1 VADEFVHRVDVRYLE
16 VDAQGVVFNMW
27 YLAYVDDAMTGFL
40 SSLGVQYPDL
50 IASGH
55 DVQVVH
61 ANLDWRGGLRWQD
74 QAEVGVRPVQVGTT
88 SFRLAF
94 DFRRGGETMVT
105 AELVY
110 VCVATDGS
118 GKCPIPDAL
127 RAGLTRTLPDPPPPD
142 PPPPDP
148 PPPDPDPA

>member
-1 VADEFVHRVDVRYLE
+1 MADEFVHPIDVRYLE

-40 SSLGVQYPDL
+40 TSFGLRYPDL

-61 ANLDWRGGLRWQD
+61 AELDWRGGLRWQD
-74 QAEVGVRPVQVGTT
+74 RASVAVRPIHIGNT

-94 DFRRGGETMVT
+94 DFRREGEAMVT
-105 AELVY
+105 AEVVY
-110 VCVATDGS
+110 VCVGTDGS
-118 GKCPIPDAL
+118 GKRPIPDQL
-127 RAGLTRTLPDPPPPD
+127 RAGLTQALR
-142 PPPPDP
+142 
-148 PPPDPDPA
+148 